1 MTTEKVKQTLKSVL
15 TYILVSQ
22 IDEAMYN
29 FKCKI
34 MAELDSSPKNF
45 CLFHAPI
52 FEYVYQ

>member
-1 MTTEKVKQTLKSVL
+1 MTTEKVKETLKSVL

-34 MAELDSSPKNF
+34 MAECSGF
-45 CLFHAPI
+45 
-52 FEYVYQ
+52 

>member
-34 MAELDSSPKNF
+34 MARVSGQKALITSEIS
-45 CLFHAPI
+45 
-52 FEYVYQ
+52 